1 MLKRKKKLTDIGF
14 FDFGFLK
21 DLDTVWFFGFGLTGF
36 RGYWMIDYVSINFYN
51 KTNSRSGFK
60 QQKNNLVF

>member
-21 DLDTVWFFGFGLTGF
+21 DFGYGVWFFGFGLTGF
-36 RGYWMIDYVSINFYN
+36 SGYW
-51 KTNSRSGFK
+51 
-60 QQKNNLVF
+60 